1 MNQYRRELSEMSDE
15 RDSTKVRTVNNY
27 EGLFAVAAFAL
38 TVMTILL
45 FIGGVY
51 FTFINPSF

>member
-1 MNQYRRELSEMSDE
+1 MSEE
-15 RDSTKVRTVNNY
+15 TNSTKVRTVNNY
-27 EGLFAVAAFAL
+27 EGLFVLAASAL
-38 TVMTILL
+38 IIMTILL

>member
-1 MNQYRRELSEMSDE
+1 MSDE

-27 EGLFAVAAFAL
+27 EGLFVLAATAL
-38 TVMTILL
+38 IIMTILL

>member
-1 MNQYRRELSEMSDE
+1 MSEE
-15 RDSTKVRTVNNY
+15 RNSTKVRTVNNY

>member
-1 MNQYRRELSEMSDE
+1 MSEE
-15 RDSTKVRTVNNY
+15 RNSTKARTVNNY
-27 EGLFAVAAFAL
+27 EGLFILAATAL
-38 TVMTILL
+38 IIMTILL

>member
-1 MNQYRRELSEMSDE
+1 MSEE
-15 RDSTKVRTVNNY
+15 TNSTKVRTVNNY
-27 EGLFAVAAFAL
+27 EGLFILAASAL
-38 TVMTILL
+38 IIMTILL